1 MKNTILLDTGVLSL
15 YLINDE
21 ILIKELSTSGKKN
34 YVFLSSEVNFIELYN
49 HLCREKGKIN
59 AQIIME
65 NLRRR
70 KLMEFIPVS
79 NTTSAL
85 AGELKCIYHSLSIV
99 DSIICAEALKRK
111 TIVYTTET
119 HFKEIKDLKVKKF
132 NF

>member
-1 MKNTILLDTGVLSL
+1 MKNIILLDTDVLSL

-21 ILIKELSTSGKKN
+21 ILIKELSILGKKN

-79 NTTSAL
+79 NTISAL
-85 AGELKCIYHSLSIV
+85 AGELKCIYQSLSIV

-111 TIVYTTET
+111 AIVYTTET
-119 HFKEIKDLKVKKF
+119 HFKEIKNLKIKKF